1 MDVNHTVKMIYFQT
15 VMILNNYV
23 KNLLQL
29 TSQLKSHKTHV
40 NV

>member
-23 KNLLQL
+23 K
-29 TSQLKSHKTHV
+29 KSSAAYLAT
-40 NV
+40 